1 MTASGKTLP
10 VPDEERLLRTFLELV
25 RIPSPSGHEAGVA
38 GYARSALERAG
49 CAVVVDD
56 TAAVTG
62 SDTGNL
68 IATLP
73 GTVPG
78 TIFITAHMD
87 TMTPADEI
95 RPRVGED
102 GIIRSDGTSVLGGD
116 DKVGI
121 AAAIEVVRVLA
132 ASSLPRPEVRVL
144 LTVQEEVGLIG
155 ARALSDDIFD
165 GELTLVCDEPGEPG
179 TVVVTAP
186 FHHTFSAVFKG
197 VASHAAAAPE
207 EGVSAIQ
214 MAADAVAAM
223 QLGRVGPDAVAN
235 VGTIG
240 GGVADNTVPAECT
253 ITGECRAFT
262 AESALAVREGMTGCM
277 ERAARNAGGEVD
289 IEWTFQYPGF
299 LIPAGSAPSRLAERA
314 AAACGLPFTRIESLG
329 ATDANIFTLKGA
341 ECLLVATGMKDFHT
355 TYESLAVRDLID
367 TARFLLAVI
376 STFGE
381 DADGATGEPVGAG
394 DAA

>member
-1 MTASGKTLP
+1 MTVGGMGLP
-10 VPDEERLLRTFLELV
+10 EPDEKRVLQTFLELA

-38 GYARSALERAG
+38 AYARSAFEHAG
-49 CAVVVDD
+49 CEVVIDD

-95 RPRVGED
+95 RPQVGED

-132 ASSLPRPEVRVL
+132 SASLPRPEVRVL
-144 LTVQEEVGLIG
+144 LTVQEEVGLVG
-155 ARALSDDIFD
+155 ARALADDLFD
-165 GELTLVCDEPGEPG
+165 GALTLVCDEPGEPG

-186 FHHTFSAVFKG
+186 FHHTFSATFRG

-207 EGVSAIQ
+207 MGISAIR
-214 MAADAVAAM
+214 MAADAVASM
-223 QLGRVGPDAVAN
+223 QLGRVGADAVAN

-240 GGVADNTVPAECT
+240 GGTADNTVPPECT

-262 AESALAVREGMTGCM
+262 AESACAVRDAMTACM
-277 ERAARNAGGEVD
+277 ERAAADAGGKVD

-299 LIPAGSAPSRLAERA
+299 LIPAEAASSRLAERA
-314 AAACGLPFTRIESLG
+314 ADACDLPFMRVESLG
-329 ATDANIFTLKGA
+329 ATDANVFTLKGA
-341 ECLLVATGMKDFHT
+341 SCLLVATGMKDFHT
-355 TYESLAVRDLID
+355 THESLAVRDLVD

-376 STFGE
+376 CMFGDDAGRGAEELAGAE
-381 DADGATGEPVGAG
+381 DTA
-394 DAA
+394 